1 MLDIFDFAD
10 IIRVDIKVTRHANQN
25 GRWTAEFERTEVKDG
40 CVLRGVYGDG
50 TSPRTAIED
59 YIKKI
64 KGKLLVTNAMSKTH
78 RKEFGVPDNLYIE
91 DKH

>member
-10 IIRVDIKVTRHANQN
+10 IICVDIKITRYANQN
-25 GRWTAEFERTEVKDG
+25 NRWTAKFERTEIRDNG
-40 CVLRGVYGDG
+40 VLRGVYGNG

-64 KGKLLVTNAMSKTH
+64 KGKLLVANAMSKTH